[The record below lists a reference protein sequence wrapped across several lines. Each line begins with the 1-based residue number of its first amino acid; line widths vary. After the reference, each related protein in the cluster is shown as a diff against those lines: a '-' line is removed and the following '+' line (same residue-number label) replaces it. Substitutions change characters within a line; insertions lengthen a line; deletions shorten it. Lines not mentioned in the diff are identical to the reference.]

1 MTGVTYP
8 LREPNLRVEI
18 SGVQGIQRGL
28 PGGDRAESGVVHG
41 ELDDLRHTENIMQIT
56 RWVATAFAVVQV
68 LTYRTL
74 PYPEGFQQRGIALC
88 VFLGVGNI
96 ALTIVS
102 RRVENVR
109 WARVVALVGLALD
122 AFVANGFVWLYTFDA
137 SSALWAVLFILPL
150 EGAIRF
156 RMRGA
161 IGVWVA
167 TAAIYTA
174 RELWGSAHYGYRF
187 AAESISYRMG
197 INLLIAL
204 VVGLMARD
212 LTRQRRAG
220 EDAGQRYEKLVE
232 GLDAIVWECDA
243 NTLMFTFVSG
253 EAERLLGYPVEE
265 WTSTPQFWRSHLHPD
280 DAERALDTTLHAAAM
295 GLDHEL
301 EYRFI
306 AADGRSVWL
315 HDVAKAELDR
325 DGRPKQLRGIMVDI
339 TERKHAESALRE
351 SEERFRTA
359 FNAAGTGMALVGL
372 DGRFL
377 RVNDELVR
385 LTGYTPSELLATS
398 FISITHP
405 DDQAAGRSLIR
416 RILTGGQRTF
426 LLEQRNVHK
435 SGAIVWVT
443 VSASLICDDENRP
456 LYLIAQVQDI
466 TERKRAEALL
476 EHQALHDPLTG
487 LPNRTLLLD
496 RLRHAIGRAKRTN
509 AAAAVLF
516 LDLDRFKLVNDSLGH
531 DAGDQLLV
539 AVARRIESVL
549 RPQDTAAR
557 FGGDEFV
564 IVCEDVT
571 APEDAAHIAD
581 RVAEALTTP
590 FALPDGETFLT
601 ASIGIAI
608 SRNEADTPESLLRD
622 ADAAMYRA
630 KERGKARYELFDEV
644 LRERAAGRLK
654 LVNSLHRAQERGEF
668 KMLYQPIVDLDTDK
682 FVAVE
687 ALLRWQQGKAL
698 VPPSEFIPLAEE
710 TGLIVPI
717 GLWTLR
723 EACRQ
728 AEAWRIARPTAE
740 PLAISVNLSPRQ
752 LAVKEFSKMISDVLD
767 ETGCSP
773 SQLRL
778 EIGENT
784 LMDDP
789 RSTLAVLDS
798 LRKLGVSVYVDDFGT
813 GYSSLNYLKQF
824 NVDALKI
831 DSSFVDR
838 LGRDS
843 EDTAIVA
850 AIISMAKALG
860 LKTVAEGVET
870 AQQLA
875 ELRRLG
881 CDQAQGFYFAIPQ
894 EGETLGAV
902 LERGP
907 ILPKLTTTVDLSE
920 TPTTRA

>member
-1 MTGVTYP
+1 
-8 LREPNLRVEI
+8 
-18 SGVQGIQRGL
+18 
-28 PGGDRAESGVVHG
+28 
-41 ELDDLRHTENIMQIT
+41 
-56 RWVATAFAVVQV
+56 
-68 LTYRTL
+68 
-74 PYPEGFQQRGIALC
+74 
-88 VFLGVGNI
+88 
-96 ALTIVS
+96 
-102 RRVENVR
+102 
-109 WARVVALVGLALD
+109 
-122 AFVANGFVWLYTFDA
+122 
-137 SSALWAVLFILPL
+137 
-150 EGAIRF
+150 
-156 RMRGA
+156 
-161 IGVWVA
+161 
-167 TAAIYTA
+167 
-174 RELWGSAHYGYRF
+174 
-187 AAESISYRMG
+187 
-197 INLLIAL
+197 
-204 VVGLMARD
+204 
-212 LTRQRRAG
+212 
-220 EDAGQRYEKLVE
+220 LVE

-253 EAERLLGYPVEE
+253 EAERLLGYPIEE
-265 WTSTPQFWRSHLHPD
+265 WTSTPQFWRSHVHPD
-280 DAERALDTTLHAAAM
+280 DRERALETTLHAASL

-315 HDVAKAELDR
+315 HDVAKAER
-325 DGRPKQLRGIMVDI
+325 SADGRPHQLRGIMVDI
-339 TERKHAESALRE
+339 TERKHAEAAMRE

-359 FNAAGTGMALVGL
+359 FNAAGSGMALVGL

-385 LTGYTPSELLATS
+385 LSGYSSSELLATS

-426 LLEQRNVHK
+426 LLDQRYVHK
-435 SGAIVWVT
+435 SGALVWVT
-443 VSASLICDDENRP
+443 VSASLICDDDGRP
-456 LYLIAQVQDI
+456 MYLIAQIQDI
-466 TERKRAEALL
+466 TERKRAEDLL

-539 AVARRIESVL
+539 AVARRIQSVL

-564 IVCEDVT
+564 IVCEDVL
-571 APEDAAHIAD
+571 APEDAEHIAD
-581 RVAEALTTP
+581 RVAEALRTP

-608 SRNEADTPESLLRD
+608 SRSDGDTPESLMRD

-668 KMLYQPIVDLDTDK
+668 KMLYQPIVDLETNK

-687 ALLRWQQGKAL
+687 GLLRWQQGRAL
-698 VPPSEFIPLAEE
+698 VPPAEFIPLAEE

-717 GLWTLR
+717 GAWALR
-723 EACRQ
+723 EACSQ
-728 AEAWRIARPTAE
+728 AEAWRIARPDAA
-740 PLAISVNLSPRQ
+740 PLTMSVNLSPRQ
-752 LAVKEFSKMISDVLD
+752 LAVNDFAGTIAEVLE

-778 EIGENT
+778 EIGENA
-784 LMDDP
+784 LMDDAN
-789 RSTLAVLDS
+789 STLSVLES
-798 LRKLGVSVYVDDFGT
+798 LRALGVAVYVDDFGT
-813 GYSSLNYLKQF
+813 GYSSLSYLKQF
-824 NVDALKI
+824 KVDALKI
-831 DSSFVDR
+831 DSSFIDR
-838 LGRDS
+838 IGRDP

-850 AIISMAKALG
+850 AIISMADALG
-860 LKTVAEGVET
+860 LKTVAKGVES
-870 AQQLA
+870 AQQVA
-875 ELRRLG
+875 ELRRMG

-894 EGETLGAV
+894 EGESLGSV

-907 ILPKLTTTVDLSE
+907 ILPKLVTDVTESKSR
-920 TPTTRA
+920 RA